1 MPASCTTSLSGLSRG
16 LTRPLAKTKEAASS
30 DNVNNQAS
38 FIEKIE
44 KTLPPFPGDP
54 SGRWH
59 PFAGEN
65 SLDRPQKSRGVIG
78 EGSEGD
84 MEGRGG
90 W

>member
-1 MPASCTTSLSGLSRG
+1 M
-16 LTRPLAKTKEAASS
+16 
-30 DNVNNQAS
+30 
-38 FIEKIE
+38 
-44 KTLPPFPGDP
+44 LPPFPGDP

-59 PFAGEN
+59 SFAGEN

-90 W
+90 DGKDASWLLMESVQKRGTPPKAWSRLLPTLHK